1 MVQINLKMFINQA
14 YNGNNDWW
22 RVLITVILTTGVFV
36 GNVIMFFIMTKDQ
49 MNAAYKTMSGIPNN
63 LALVINLLP
72 FVFLLFLLF
81 LLVRLLHKRSILSLT
96 TSRKKV
102 DYKRILFSFGL
113 IVLFTVLEFII
124 SYSIDNSGIVWNL
137 NPLKFGILF
146 IVSILFFPMQ
156 IAFEEYL
163 FRGFL
168 MQQIGIIVKNRWFPL
183 LFTSVVF
190 GLFHSANPE
199 VSEMGFSVMIFYIG
213 TGFLLGI
220 MTLMDEGL
228 ELALGFHLGNNLM
241 AALLITSDF
250 SAIQTDAIFKYSGKE
265 NPVDMLNEM
274 ILSIVFVYPI
284 ILFIF
289 AKKYNW
295 SHWKKKLSGK
305 VEIPKLITNLNT
317 TIQHND

>member
-1 MVQINLKMFINQA
+1 
-14 YNGNNDWW
+14 
-22 RVLITVILTTGVFV
+22 
-36 GNVIMFFIMTKDQ
+36 
-49 MNAAYKTMSGIPNN
+49 
-63 LALVINLLP
+63 
-72 FVFLLFLLF
+72 
-81 LLVRLLHKRSILSLT
+81 
-96 TSRKKV
+96 
-102 DYKRILFSFGL
+102 
-113 IVLFTVLEFII
+113 
-124 SYSIDNSGIVWNL
+124 
-137 NPLKFGILF
+137 
-146 IVSILFFPMQ
+146 
-156 IAFEEYL
+156 
-163 FRGFL
+163 
-168 MQQIGIIVKNRWFPL
+168 
-183 LFTSVVF
+183 
-190 GLFHSANPE
+190 
-199 VSEMGFSVMIFYIG
+199 
-213 TGFLLGI
+213 
-220 MTLMDEGL
+220 MDEGL